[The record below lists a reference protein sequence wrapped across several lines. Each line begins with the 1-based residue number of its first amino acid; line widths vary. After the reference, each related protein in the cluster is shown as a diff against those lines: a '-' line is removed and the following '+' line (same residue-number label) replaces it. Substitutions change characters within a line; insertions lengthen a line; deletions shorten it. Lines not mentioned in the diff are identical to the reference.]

1 MKKVFFLILILHT
14 TMNVFA
20 QLSSVNSG
28 VIHWNDLAVKKDTLR
43 EMRRFVEGT
52 TAEFKYF
59 EIHATTQEKG
69 AIPKPPHT
77 QSDIEELMII
87 KEGTMKCIIG
97 KKTAHLGAGSV
108 LLIPPNQSQEFENIG
123 NDPLTYYVLMFK
135 AKNPMNMERSDSAG
149 GSLLLNIDSLQWVP
163 TAKGGGMKYFNRP
176 TAMCSNMEMHV
187 TGLNHKGPSHA
198 PHTHIDTEIILVTEG
213 EMALTVDG
221 KDFTGTTG
229 DLFFVESNKL
239 HVVGNA
245 AEKPCKYFAFKWR

>member
-1 MKKVFFLILILHT
+1 MKKVFFLILQTI

-20 QLSSVNSG
+20 QLAPVGSG
-28 VIHWNDLAVKKDTLR
+28 VFHWNNLPVKTETLR
-43 EMRRFVEGT
+43 QMRRFVEGT
-52 TAEFKYF
+52 TAEFSYF

-69 AIPKPPHT
+69 ALPKPPHT
-77 QSDIEELMII
+77 QSDIEELIII

-97 KKTAHLGAGSV
+97 NKTSHLSAGSV
-108 LLIPPNQSQEFENIG
+108 LLIPPHQSQAFENIG
-123 NDPLTYYVLMFK
+123 DGPLTYYVFMFK

-149 GSLLLNIDSLQWVP
+149 GSLLLNVDSLQWIP

-187 TGLNHKGPSHA
+187 TGLKHKGPSHA

-213 EMALTVDG
+213 EMQLTIDG
-221 KDFTGTTG
+221 KDFNGTAG
-229 DLFFVESNKL
+229 DLFIVESNKP
-239 HVVGNA
+239 HGVSNA

>member
-1 MKKVFFLILILHT
+1 MKKAFYIILQFI
-14 TMNVFA
+14 TMNSFA
-20 QLSSVNSG
+20 QLQPISSK
-28 VIHWNDLAVKKDTLR
+28 VIHWNDLPVKKETLR
-43 EMRRFVEGT
+43 QTRRFAEGT
-52 TAEFKYF
+52 SAEFKYF

-69 AIPKPPHT
+69 AIPRPPHR

-97 KKTAHLGAGSV
+97 DKTAHLGAGSV
-108 LLIPPNQSQEFENIG
+108 LLIPPHQSQQFENVG
-123 NDPLTYYVLMFK
+123 NGPLTYYVFMFK
-135 AKNPMNMERSDSAG
+135 SKNPMNMERSDSSG
-149 GSLLLNIDSLQWVP
+149 GALLLNIDSLQWIP

-176 TAMCSNMEMHV
+176 TAMCGNMEMHV

-198 PHTHIDTEIILVTEG
+198 PHTHIDTELVLITEG
-213 EMALTVDG
+213 EMQVTIEG
-221 KDFTGTTG
+221 KEFTGTVG